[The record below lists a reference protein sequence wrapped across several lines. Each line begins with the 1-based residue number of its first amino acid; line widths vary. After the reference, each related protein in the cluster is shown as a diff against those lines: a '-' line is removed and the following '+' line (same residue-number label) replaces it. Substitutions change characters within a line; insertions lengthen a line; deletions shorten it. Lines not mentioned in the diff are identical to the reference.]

1 LEVSVLSIKNTALK
15 GALILT
21 GVSLFSQVLAFF
33 YRVWLARLIEP
44 ETMGLFQLVLPVYA
58 IVMSLCV
65 SGFTVAVSRLT
76 ASYAALG
83 RDRAIRQVV
92 NTARAA
98 YLVMVLGVSLLVI
111 PFSDGISAH
120 LLGDARTRL
129 GLLLMLPCIWLTGW
143 ENVHKNY
150 FFGRKNVIPPSIAE
164 VLEQIARVGSVLWL
178 LWFFRPVYE
187 ENAVALIVLGMV
199 ISEVISAGALTLFYK
214 YDKKSRK
221 AHQGAISLVPNTLD
235 TAVLPDSPE
244 KNMTGIMVKIAVPV
258 ALANFLTNLIGSLNA
273 IIIPGRLIVSG
284 VDSSDALSAFGIAFG
299 MTMPLLALP
308 LVFSGSIGT
317 VTLPRLAESAAI
329 GDIAAIRRRI
339 KRALLAAAI
348 PIGVSAA
355 ILIPYG
361 ASIARTLF
369 GNPSAG
375 QYMVPLAVATVLV
388 CFETLLGTFLNA
400 LGRQRDTAANFIC
413 AGAVQLVLTW
423 WGVARPEL
431 RLGGFVLAY
440 MVGAALGTFLCA
452 RDLWKAVQEKAE

>member
-1 LEVSVLSIKNTALK
+1 MRNPREGSILTIKNTALK
-15 GALILT
+15 GAVILT
-21 GVSLFSQVLAFF
+21 GVSLFSQILAFI

-44 ETMGLFQLVLPVYA
+44 EAIGLFQLVLPVYA

-65 SGFTVAVSRLT
+65 SGFTVGVSRLT
-76 ASYAALG
+76 ASYSALG
-83 RDRAIRQVV
+83 RDRAVRQAV
-92 NTARAA
+92 NTARGA
-98 YLVMVLGVSLLVI
+98 YIVLVLGVSLLVI

-129 GLLLMLPCIWLTGW
+129 GLLLMLPCILLTGW

-164 VLEQIARVGSVLWL
+164 VMEQTVRVGSVLGL

-187 ENAVALIVLGMV
+187 ETQVGLIVLGMV
-199 ISEVISAGALTLFYK
+199 ISEVVSAGALTFFYRRDVK
-214 YDKKSRK
+214 RRESA
-221 AHQGAISLVPNTLD
+221 AHGRTEP
-235 TAVLPDSPE
+235 
-244 KNMTGIMVKIAVPV
+244 NMTGIMVKIAVPI

-284 VDSSDALSAFGIAFG
+284 VDSSEALSSFGIAFG

-329 GDIAAIRRRI
+329 GDRPAIRRRI
-339 KRALLAAAI
+339 KTALLAAAI
-348 PIGVSAA
+348 PISLSAA
-355 ILIPYG
+355 VLIPYG
-361 ASIARTLF
+361 APIARTLF
-369 GNPSAG
+369 KNASAG

-400 LGRQRDTAANFIC
+400 LGRQKDTAANFIC
-413 AGAVQLVLTW
+413 AGAVQLILTW
-423 WGVARPEL
+423 WGVAIPEL
-431 RLGGFVLAY
+431 RLGGFVMAYLA
-440 MVGAALGTFLCA
+440 GAALGTVLCA
-452 RDLWKAVQEKAE
+452 RDLWKAVREESAP

>member
-1 LEVSVLSIKNTALK
+1 LYIKSTALR
-15 GALILT
+15 GVAILT
-21 GVSLFSQVLAFF
+21 GVSLFSQVLAFL
-33 YRVWLARLIEP
+33 YRVWLARLIEA
-44 ETMGLFQLVLPVYA
+44 EAIGLFQLVLPVYS

-83 RDRAIRQVV
+83 RDRAIRQAV

-98 YLVMVLGVSLLVI
+98 YLVMVLGVTLLVI
-111 PFSDGISAH
+111 PFSDGISAN

-150 FFGRKNVIPPSIAE
+150 FFGRKNVVPPSIAE
-164 VLEQIARVGSVLWL
+164 VMEQTVRVGSVLAL
-178 LWFFRPVYE
+178 LWFVRPLYE
-187 ENAVALIVLGMV
+187 ESQVGLIVLGMV
-199 ISEVISAGALTLFYK
+199 ISEVVSAGALTLFYRR
-214 YDKKSRK
+214 DQRK
-221 AHQGAISLVPNTLD
+221 RNAPAESGNPGKDML
-235 TAVLPDSPE
+235 
-244 KNMTGIMVKIAVPV
+244 GIMVKIAVPV

-273 IIIPGRLIVSG
+273 IIIPGRLIASG
-284 VDSSDALSAFGIAFG
+284 VDSSEALSSFGIAFG

-329 GDIAAIRRRI
+329 GDTAAIRRQIRT
-339 KRALLAAAI
+339 ALLAAAL
-348 PIGVSAA
+348 PIGLSAA
-355 ILIPYG
+355 VLIPYG
-361 ASIARTLF
+361 APIAKALF
-369 GNPSAG
+369 RNPMAG
-375 QYMVPLAVATVLV
+375 QYMVPLAVATVLI

-400 LGRQRDTAANFIC
+400 LGRQRDTAANFIF

-440 MVGAALGTFLCA
+440 MVGAAMGTFLCA
-452 RDLWKAVQEKAE
+452 RDLWLATRGKQ

>member
-1 LEVSVLSIKNTALK
+1 
-15 GALILT
+15 
-21 GVSLFSQVLAFF
+21 LFSQVLAFL
-33 YRVWLARLIEP
+33 YRVWLARLIEA
-44 ETMGLFQLVLPVYA
+44 ETIGLFQLVLPVYA

-83 RDRAIRQVV
+83 RERAIRQAV

-98 YLVMVLGVSLLVI
+98 YLIMVLGVSLLVI
-111 PFSDGISAH
+111 PFSDGISAN

-150 FFGRKNVIPPSIAE
+150 FFGRKNVIPPSVAE
-164 VLEQIARVGSVLWL
+164 VLEQTVRVGSVLGL
-178 LWFFRPVYE
+178 LWFFRPLYE

-199 ISEVISAGALTLFYK
+199 ISEVVSAGVLTFFYK
-214 YDKKSRK
+214 FDQK
-221 AHQGAISLVPNTLD
+221 ARRAHNGAMLPAQAALD
-235 TAVLPDSPE
+235 TPE
-244 KNMTGIMVKIAVPV
+244 ADMTGSMVKIAVPV

-284 VDSSDALSAFGIAFG
+284 VDSSEALSAFGIAFG

-329 GDIAAIRRRI
+329 RDFAAIRRRI
-339 KRALLAAAI
+339 RAALFAAAI
-348 PIGVSAA
+348 PIGLAA
-355 ILIPYG
+355 AVLIPYG
-361 ASIARTLF
+361 APIAKALF
-369 GNPSAG
+369 RNPAAG
-375 QYMVPLAVATVLV
+375 QYMVPLAAATVLV

-400 LGRQRDTAANFIC
+400 LGRQRDTAANFIF
-413 AGAVQLVLTW
+413 AGAVQLILTW

-440 MVGAALGTFLCA
+440 MAGAALGTFLCA
-452 RDLWKAVQEKAE
+452 LDLWKATREEQEKSR